1 MLYRIARPDDKPHS
15 QCMSRDIC
23 ERFGERVRALR
34 EERGIS
40 QMALAEKVGVEQP
53 YISLVENGKQ
63 EPCLRRIEFLATGLN
78 VSLSTL
84 FQDL

>member
-1 MLYRIARPDDKPHS
+1 
-15 QCMSRDIC
+15 MSRDIC

-34 EERGIS
+34 EARGIS

-63 EPCLRRIEFLATGLN
+63 EPCLRNIESLAIGLE
-78 VSLSTL
+78 VSLSKL
-84 FQDL
+84 FNDL

>member
-1 MLYRIARPDDKPHS
+1 
-15 QCMSRDIC
+15 
-23 ERFGERVRALR
+23 
-34 EERGIS
+34 
-40 QMALAEKVGVEQP
+40 MALAEKVGVEQP

>member
-1 MLYRIARPDDKPHS
+1 
-15 QCMSRDIC
+15 MSRDIC

-34 EERGIS
+34 DERGIS
-40 QMALAEKVGVEQP
+40 QMALAERTGVEQP

-63 EPCLRRIEFLATGLN
+63 EPCLRHIEKLAKGLG
-78 VSLSTL
+78 VPLIKL